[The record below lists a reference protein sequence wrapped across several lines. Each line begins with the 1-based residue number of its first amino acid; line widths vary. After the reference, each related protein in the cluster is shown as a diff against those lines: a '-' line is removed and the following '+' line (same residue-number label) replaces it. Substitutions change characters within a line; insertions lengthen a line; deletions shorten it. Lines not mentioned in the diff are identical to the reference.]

1 VSSDDRVA
9 RLLPGNFATR
19 FGRALGGTVDLRTR
33 EGRDAFHGAA
43 QLDIFDGRVMLEG
56 PVAGGNG
63 FVAVRRSWVDAVLA
77 LALPRVA
84 PDTADEL
91 RVAPRYWD
99 YQTKYSHPLLGGTL
113 SLLAYGSDDK
123 LEFVERSEAT
133 GRPTFYLST
142 VFHRL
147 GARWR
152 RAIGP
157 ARNDLVVALGRD
169 SFDVL
174 QSSNF
179 GILSEIRSLTL
190 RDAFTWR
197 ASDRLTLEAGVDAIL
212 RSFDYSIYAP
222 PANAPGTIGQFEE
235 RPDTTIGERTHGT
248 WLAPAGY
255 VEADLRATARLR
267 LVAGLR
273 LDGDSRLRGR
283 KTWLDPRVSAFY
295 DVRPGTTVSAA
306 AGMYG
311 SAPQPQD
318 MTDSFGNP
326 DLGAQHA
333 LHLALGCARRC
344 RGQPASRSPP
354 STARSGTLVR
364 PARRT
369 RAGISSSSRTPAEAR
384 CSGSSSCSGASSRG
398 ACSAGSRTRCRAR
411 SGRTTRRSP
420 RTPSGT
426 RSRSTSGTSSR
437 SSSPIGSG
445 ATGSSERGCA
455 P

>member
-1 VSSDDRVA
+1 MIESLEPSR
-9 RLLPGNFATR
+9 NFATR

-43 QLDIFDGRVMLEG
+43 QLDIFDGRVALEG

-77 LALPRVA
+77 IALPRVA

-99 YQTKYSHPLLGGTL
+99 YRRSTRTRCSAAPSAPRVRL
-113 SLLAYGSDDK
+113 DDK

-142 VFHRL
+142 VFHRI

-179 GILSEIRSLTL
+179 GILTEIRSLTL
-190 RDAFTWR
+190 RDTLTWR

-235 RPDTTIGERTHGT
+235 RPDATIGETSHGS

-273 LDGDSRLRGR
+273 LDGDSRCEAGSSGSTRA
-283 KTWLDPRVSAFY
+283 SAFY

-306 AGMYG
+306 AGT
-311 SAPQPQD
+311 S
-318 MTDSFGNP
+318 
-326 DLGAQHA
+326 
-333 LHLALGCARRC
+333 ARR
-344 RGQPASRSPP
+344 RS
-354 STARSGTLVR
+354 
-364 PARRT
+364 RRT
-369 RAGISSSSRTPAEAR
+369 
-384 CSGSSSCSGASSRG
+384 
-398 ACSAGSRTRCRAR
+398 
-411 SGRTTRRSP
+411 
-420 RTPSGT
+420 
-426 RSRSTSGTSSR
+426 
-437 SSSPIGSG
+437 
-445 ATGSSERGCA
+445 
-455 P
+455 